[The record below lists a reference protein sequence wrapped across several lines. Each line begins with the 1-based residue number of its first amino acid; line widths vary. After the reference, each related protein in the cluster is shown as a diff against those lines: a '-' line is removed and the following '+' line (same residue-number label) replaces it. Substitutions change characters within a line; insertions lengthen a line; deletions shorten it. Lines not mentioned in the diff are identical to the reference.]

1 MNTPANNAMLIAM
14 AAAPLM
20 GPNAQL
26 AMMMAQ
32 LAGNAVRDAQALGLG
47 DISDEQLAALFARDD
62 IAKAADKAAQD
73 AVRTKR
79 GGGGGGP
86 VQPL

>member
-1 MNTPANNAMLIAM
+1 MNTNAENAMLIAM

-32 LAGNAVRDAQALGLG
+32 LAGNAVRDAKVLGLG
-47 DISDEQLAALFARDD
+47 DINDDQLAALFARDD
-62 IAKAADKAAQD
+62 LAKAADKAAQ
-73 AVRTKR
+73 AAATR
-79 GGGGGGP
+79 
-86 VQPL
+86 

>member
-1 MNTPANNAMLIAM
+1 MNTTADNAMLIAL

-32 LAGNAVRDAQALGLG
+32 LASNAVRDAQNLGAN
-47 DISDEQLAALFARDD
+47 DISDDQLAALFARDD
-62 IAKAADKAAQD
+62 LAKAADLAAQA
-73 AVRTKR
+73 AVSAR
-79 GGGGGGP
+79 GAA
-86 VQPL
+86 